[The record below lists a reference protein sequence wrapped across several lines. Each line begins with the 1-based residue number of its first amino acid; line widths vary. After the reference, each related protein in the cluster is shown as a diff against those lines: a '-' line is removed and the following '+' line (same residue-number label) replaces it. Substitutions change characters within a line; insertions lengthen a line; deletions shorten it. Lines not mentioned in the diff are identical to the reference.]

1 MKKISKI
8 DLKQSLDK
16 KTYKKKLEVLQCEM
30 LNIQQFLLKEKIGLI
45 LAFEGMDAAG
55 KGGAIKR
62 LTEHIDPR
70 GYVVHPISAPQPHEL
85 RYNYMHRFWRKLP
98 QHGQIAIFD
107 RSWYGRVLVER
118 IEGFATEDEW
128 KRAYAEINNF
138 EKLLTDES
146 YIILKFWIHV
156 DKDEQLKR
164 FEERAAN
171 PYKSWKLTDEDWRN
185 RAKFDLYEE
194 AANDMF
200 ARTDSEQ
207 APWILVPGNDKLY
220 ARIHVLEETIAHI
233 KKEVMRRGKQLTNMI
248 ECNLVETAPEEKIE
262 IKKESSKKRKM
273 KLNKENK

>member
-8 DLKQSLDK
+8 DLKKSLDK

-30 LNIQQFLLKEKIGLI
+30 LNIQQFLHKEKIGLL
-45 LAFEGMDAAG
+45 LAFEGLDAAG

-62 LTEHIDPR
+62 LTSHLDPR

-138 EKLLTDES
+138 EQLLTDGS
-146 YIILKFWIHV
+146 YIVLKFWIHV
-156 DKDEQLKR
+156 DQDEQLKR

-171 PYKSWKLTDEDWRN
+171 PYKAWKLTDEDWRN
-185 RAKFDLYEE
+185 RAKYDLYVE
-194 AANDMF
+194 AANEMF
-200 ARTDSEQ
+200 AKTDSEH
-207 APWILVPGNDKLY
+207 APWVLVPGNDKLY

-233 KKEVMRRGKQLTNMI
+233 KKELERRGKQLTNII
-248 ECNLVETAPEEKIE
+248 ECNIVDTALDGNEEG
-262 IKKESSKKRKM
+262 KKRSSKKRKL
-273 KLNKENK
+273 KLNKGDK